1 MKFFVGTSGWY
12 YDWNNDLNFDWY
24 INNSRLNA
32 VELNASFYRFPFPN
46 QIKSWVRKGSH
57 LRWAIK
63 VSRLITH
70 QFKFSEKSI
79 EVWQRFYDLFS
90 VMEDLID
97 YYLFQ
102 LPPRFTTQQKDKL
115 SHFISCIKTNEKL
128 ALEFRDASWFDESIV
143 KWAESLGI
151 TLVSIDA
158 PGFPKTI
165 FNTSKS
171 VYLRMHGRTSWYAH
185 NYTIKELKEV
195 AERIS
200 NVCADRVYIFF
211 NNNHSMLKNAQDMIK
226 ILNRIST

>member
-12 YDWNNDLNFDWY
+12 YDWNNDLNLDWY

-79 EVWQRFYDLFS
+79 EAWQRFYDLFS

-97 YYLFQ
+97 YYL
-102 LPPRFTTQQKDKL
+102 L
-115 SHFISCIKTNEKL
+115 
-128 ALEFRDASWFDESIV
+128 
-143 KWAESLGI
+143 
-151 TLVSIDA
+151 
-158 PGFPKTI
+158 
-165 FNTSKS
+165 
-171 VYLRMHGRTSWYAH
+171 
-185 NYTIKELKEV
+185 
-195 AERIS
+195 
-200 NVCADRVYIFF
+200 
-211 NNNHSMLKNAQDMIK
+211 
-226 ILNRIST
+226 